1 MTEYTEQLVGHWQ
14 MYFCITCRVC
24 FHEFAKSMFFLQITR
39 GFAPI
44 CRFSLVRSLF
54 AQLLCITLLPLTLTL
69 TAQLLPTALHTLLQT
84 VYACLRR

>member
-1 MTEYTEQLVGHWQ
+1 MTEYTEQLAGHWQ

-24 FHEFAKSMFFLQITR
+24 CHEFAKSMFFNRLPVVLHQ
-39 GFAPI
+39 FAG
-44 CRFSLVRSLF
+44 FSLERSLF

-84 VYACLRR
+84 MYACLRR